1 MPPLGILIIGTGRI
15 AMANHLPGIAL
26 SGSARVVALCDSD
39 PRVLEEAS
47 RQTGIT
53 RLHRDFQQALEDPQ
67 VDAVI
72 IATPNIVHP
81 PAVLAAA
88 RLKKHVMSE
97 KPLALDGKTARE
109 MYRAAEAAGIVHMT
123 AFTYRFVPAM
133 RYAEHLIRSGAIGR
147 PIHLRAQ
154 RFQDW
159 QTRDLGW
166 RQVKKLA
173 GTGELGDM
181 LSHRIDYAHMLVGH
195 FSRLVADLRTF
206 TPVRDGAPNDTDDWV
221 ALIAAFDG
229 DTTGVLESTKLA
241 TGRGEGYGG
250 RDDVE
255 INGSDGTI
263 VYSTQTP
270 LELRIGRRGGS
281 ELETVPVPTP
291 FQVWPGSRRDPRE
304 GDPRVTFR
312 YDQGVEFINA
322 ILEKRPARPSLLAG
336 VEAQIV
342 MDAALTSHTE
352 RRWVDVDYRA
362 ASPPQGASE
371 GPLRDPHGV
380 A

>member
-1 MPPLGILIIGTGRI
+1 MPPLGILIVGTGNI

-26 SGSARVVALCDSD
+26 SGKAKVVALCDSD
-39 PRVLEEAS
+39 PRVLEGAS
-47 RQTGIT
+47 RQTGVARIYS
-53 RLHRDFQQALEDPQ
+53 DFEEALKDPQ

-88 RLKKHVMSE
+88 KLNKHVMSE
-97 KPLALDGKTARE
+97 KPLALDAKTAIA
-109 MYRAAEAAGIVHMT
+109 MYHAAEAAGIVHMT

-133 RYAEHLIRSGAIGR
+133 RYTEHLVKSGAIGR
-147 PIHLRAQ
+147 PLHFRAQ

-181 LSHRIDYAHMLVGH
+181 LSHRIDYAHLVLGH
-195 FSRLVADLRTF
+195 FKRLVADLRTF
-206 TPVRDGAPNDTDDWV
+206 TPMRDGAPNDTDDWV

-241 TGRGEGYGG
+241 VGRGEGYGG

-255 INGSDGTI
+255 INGTEGTI
-263 VYSTQTP
+263 VYSTQSP
-270 LELRIGRRGGS
+270 LELRIGRKGAS
-281 ELETVPVPTP
+281 DLETVKVPMS
-291 FQVWPGSRRDPRE
+291 FQVWPGSPRDPRQ

-322 ILEKRPARPSLLAG
+322 IVEKRPARPSLLAG

-342 MDAALTSHTE
+342 IDAAMRSHTE
-352 RRWVDVDYRA
+352 RRWVDVDY
-362 ASPPQGASE
+362 SI
-371 GPLRDPHGV
+371 
-380 A
+380 